1 MVVVVVVAVGGVLTG
16 LIVLVGI
23 SVRLA
28 STTCFPSAFTPH
40 PHLPF
45 TSNLHP
51 SKNDHLHRCCL
62 RRRDG
67 LVRLRCVR
75 SLPSPPTHQL
85 TPRPPLPR
93 SNTVDDIAYEVDAKM
108 IVISDGDVDIGANPS
123 AEEQEEALENGGQQV
138 NNIVHSFRLTPTQ
151 FDKKSYLT
159 YLKGYMKKLK
169 STLAERA
176 EAGDAA
182 AKERLE
188 SFESKA
194 QAFAKKL
201 IGNFKD
207 YEFFIGESMD
217 PEGMVVLMNYRE
229 DGVTPYM
236 IYWKD
241 GLKEASFRDYPSFTQ
256 LGLLTPFLRRPQ
268 MKV

>member
-1 MVVVVVVAVGGVLTG
+1 MLDAA
-16 LIVLVGI
+16 
-23 SVRLA
+23 R
-28 STTCFPSAFTPH
+28 P
-40 PHLPF
+40 
-45 TSNLHP
+45 
-51 SKNDHLHRCCL
+51 
-62 RRRDG
+62 
-67 LVRLRCVR
+67 
-75 SLPSPPTHQL
+75 
-85 TPRPPLPR
+85 TPR
-93 SNTVDDIAYEVDAKM
+93 SKTVDDIAYEVDAKM
-108 IVISDGDVDIGANPS
+108 IVVAEGDIDIGANPS
-123 AEEQEEALENGGQQV
+123 AEEQEEALENGGSTV
-138 NNIVHSFRLTPTQ
+138 NNVVHSFRLTPTS

-169 STLAERA
+169 STLSERA
-176 EAGDAA
+176 EAGDAV

-188 SFESKA
+188 SFEAKA

-241 GLKEASFRDYPSFTQ
+241 GLKEVRPSVFSYSVETA
-256 LGLLTPFLRRPQ
+256 PPRSR
-268 MKV
+268 